1 MQEIFANQAH
11 DPIPV
16 ALKINDLVHGTR
28 ITGADPQ
35 TGELPDTLEAQSAN
49 ALQNVK
55 RAVEAA
61 GGSTD
66 HIAQVSFFFKNF
78 AGSIMRDVINPLWVE
93 MFTDENS
100 RPTYKF
106 MPAPEL
112 PGDQLVHVEFWAV
125 PGQKRNSIQ
134 IPNVAHTNPI
144 PFGVKMGRYLFSS
157 RCLPMDP
164 ATSKNPEGMEAQ
176 LACSIGNATTLLD
189 MAGMSWSDVTQGRA
203 FVNDMGHLPAVQQ
216 AWKAKFAA
224 AAAPLHPVLYGV
236 GGNAHV
242 YVEFIA
248 AGKAS

>member
-16 ALKINDLVHGTR
+16 AVKLGDLIHGAR
-28 ITGADPQ
+28 VTGADPA
-35 TGELPDTLEAQSAN
+35 TSELPDTLEAQSAN
-49 ALQNVK
+49 ALQNMK
-55 RAVEAA
+55 AAVEAA
-61 GGSTD
+61 GASLDNVG
-66 HIAQVSFFFKNF
+66 QVSFFFKNF
-78 AGSIMRDVINPLWVE
+78 SGAVMRDVINPLWVE
-93 MFTDENS
+93 MFTDEDS

-112 PGDQLVHVEFWAV
+112 PGDQQVHVEFWAV

-164 ATSKNPEGMEAQ
+164 ATGKNPEGLDPQ
-176 LACSIGNATTLLD
+176 LSCSLGNASTLLD
-189 MAGMSWSDVTQGRA
+189 MAGMSWGDVTQGRA
-203 FVNDMGHLPAVQQ
+203 FLTDMANLPKIES
-216 AWKAKFAA
+216 AWKAKTS
-224 AAAPLHPVLYGV
+224 APLAPVVYGV
-236 GGNAHV
+236 GGNAQV

-248 AGKAS
+248 AGKAG